1 MQDLILDKSFRKELI
16 GIEENIKQLKL
27 KFTEGVLLCYH
38 DQQCCES
45 FVYLGKKSNNLGV
58 VVKTNLRV
66 NKELGKKSW
75 RNLEKFSKNVD
86 LSSYL
91 QLSNIE
97 NESYTVTILK
107 LSFLDGTSNIFKFL
121 GVSNGYYSEK
131 VQFEWADY

>member
-1 MQDLILDKSFRKELI
+1 MQDLILDKTFRKELI
-16 GIEENIKQLKL
+16 GIEENTKQLKL

-38 DQQCCES
+38 DQQSCEL

-58 VVKTNLRV
+58 VAKTSLRV
-66 NKELGKKSW
+66 NKKLYEKSW
-75 RNLEKFSKNVD
+75 RSLEKFSKNVD

-97 NESYTVTILK
+97 NESHTVTTLK
-107 LSFLDGTSNIFKFL
+107 ISFLDGTSNIFKFL

-131 VQFEWADY
+131 VQFEWINY

>member
-66 NKELGKKSW
+66 TKELGKKSW